1 MDKNVLQFKKSGYI
15 KRTTEEM
22 VDNCIETLSQIKK
35 MNTIKIIAPKPHRQD
50 SLSADI
56 ENPDMNL

>member
-1 MDKNVLQFKKSGYI
+1 MDKNVMQFKKSDYI
-15 KRTTEEM
+15 KRSTEEL
-22 VDNCIETLSQIKK
+22 VDNCIETLSQIKNR
-35 MNTIKIIAPKPHRQD
+35 NTVKIIAPKPHRQD